1 MFKTIS
7 KSLFLL
13 SFFITSSF
21 ATTYVVDANAQCRWW
36 GEHSCRNTCL
46 SPNWSTNNFNN
57 IQDAVNAA
65 SDSSSSSP
73 DTIEICDGTYNE
85 SIITQNNANALT
97 IKAASG
103 QDNVKI
109 VSGSYGIRTQN
120 STNLTVENL
129 SIEADNNAIDFRS
142 NAGSFRLK
150 NLKLRSN
157 SATALYVRGAGNNFL
172 IDNVK
177 ILYAN
182 QEAIHLENGNNGLI
196 KDSCIG
202 NSSGI
207 GLHVLSSNSLEVT
220 QTCFGNVAEEEKEAL
235 LESGSNNPY
244 FHDNYWERHDV
255 SGINTNDSTLSSC
268 PHSCGRDKFSGEH
281 LRPFTQLYK
290 KDLYGDMKIF
300 GNTILGERKCTEG
313 YYDWWGNLV
322 CTKYS
327 NVTTCPAD
335 DANNAQISAG
345 YVDTDGDSST
355 YNSSSSNL
363 VLETGSTIK
372 KAYLYWQG
380 LASVNDYQNAVN
392 IKLKVPNSSSYIN
405 IKADDS
411 KVNWTQDSGYFPYQA
426 TVDITEYMNGSGAYS
441 VADLFTMEGRISG
454 LGTYGAWSIV
464 VVYEN
469 ENETLKNISIYDGY
483 AKIYT
488 NSQQTLNLSGF
499 LTPTNGVVNSKF
511 LVFAGEGDVDISGD
525 YIELDGTKL
534 KRNDSD
540 DGNNAFNSSITENG
554 TNVTSRNPSCQN
566 NLGIDIHTYDVGTNG
581 QNIIQNSQTSA
592 EVKLG
597 SDGDMYFPSV
607 FAFSTE
613 LYIPDICYEEVITKD
628 GEPATNIFA
637 GDTLES
643 EVTIANMSSEPAKGV
658 SLKRV
663 FGEGVAYSNNTT
675 KIKESGVFVQKT
687 DAQGDDT
694 VSFIDSSDSL
704 ILNLG
709 NGSNQDHGGLIILD
723 QNETFQYKFVPQ
735 ADGNLTS
742 YYLVTYTDES
752 DVGGAGTV
760 TYSNVPI
767 GKCSNRDITS
777 TIIPILPS
785 GTVRI
790 VEQGKD
796 WNYMQGALFTKVVN
810 LPTHYDILYATN
822 ENGDTLTSGEISKI
836 ELIDLDD
843 RSHSVIATLLDSVT
857 RINQRQTFAYTFTR
871 AYRRLQFR
879 ITLTDGSFAYSNDF
893 SVRPASFGGDI
904 SATAGEDVPLSADT
918 ITTDLLYDATL
929 NIDSIDE
936 LIFDP
941 VKTCA
946 IHTKEGII
954 NTFDV
959 TMENGKTHGGT
970 IRFNDVG
977 KFDIKLKDTTWTGS
991 SDDQMNAHCIN
1002 DSVDNTTDGEGRYG
1016 CDFEGIVHVSIQ
1028 PYELNITDANFT
1040 ASTLQ
1045 DWLYDANI
1053 SDMNVTASA
1062 TVQANNAQHNAVQ
1075 NFTANCYAQNVNV
1088 TFYYDF
1094 NNTNVDA
1101 NISYIPAALGIG
1113 HHFTDINKTITIPS
1127 TDFIAPS
1134 ASTNY
1139 SFNIN
1144 RAYNTPF
1151 NPISIEL
1158 KDVNVTTN
1166 DVAKI
1171 ENNATVNSTKTFYYG
1186 RVVPTDI
1193 RTNQTPVIHSSS
1205 IQVFVDANWSQKANW
1220 LANGHANWEQKSI
1233 NWYQMRDDNISSVIN
1248 FTPRVDFAFAN
1259 DKPGI
1264 TPITPTQGT
1273 NMGRISFVL
1282 ANNWGRSDNAYI
1294 HLDIPN
1300 YLWFNNYSDYNST
1313 GDCATHPCFRYIFY
1327 QNNSVHNIHSGDF
1340 NASNISDRNYTRGYE
1355 KAGVKTFR

>member
-1 MFKTIS
+1 MLKSIS

-13 SFFITSSF
+13 FLFITSSF

-36 GEHSCRNTCL
+36 GEYSCRNTCL

-65 SDSSSSSP
+65 SDSSNSFP

-142 NAGSFRLK
+142 NAGAFTLR
-150 NLKLRSN
+150 NLNLQSN
-157 SATALYVRGAGNNFL
+157 NAIAIYAKGAGNNFL
-172 IDNVK
+172 IDGVK
-177 ILYAN
+177 VIYS
-182 QEAIHLENGNNGLI
+182 QDEAVWIENGNNGLI
-196 KDSCIG
+196 ENSCIG
-202 NSSGI
+202 NSDGN
-207 GLHVLSSNSLEVT
+207 GLYVVSSNSLEVT
-220 QTCFGNVAEEEKEAL
+220 QTCFSNVASDKKEAL
-235 LESGSNNPY
+235 LTSGSNNPY

-255 SGINTNDSTLSSC
+255 SGINANDSTLSSC
-268 PHSCGRDKFSGEH
+268 PHSCGRDKFSGKN
-281 LRPFTQLYK
+281 LRDFTQLYK
-290 KDLYGDMKIF
+290 KDLYGDIKIF
-300 GNTILGERKCTEG
+300 GNTILGERQCTNG
-313 YYDWWGNLV
+313 YYSWGGWV
-322 CTKYS
+322 CTRYS
-327 NVTTCPAD
+327 DVTICPAND
-335 DANNAQISAG
+335 TNNAEISAR
-345 YVDTDGDSST
+345 YVDIDGDAST
-355 YNSSSSNL
+355 YDSSSSNL
-363 VLETGSTIK
+363 TLAAGSTIK

-380 LASVNDYQNAVN
+380 LALADDYQNAVN
-392 IKLKVPNSSSYIN
+392 IKLKVPNHSSYIN
-405 IKADDS
+405 IKANDS
-411 KVNWTQDSGYFPYQA
+411 KVNWTQNDSYFPYQA
-426 TVDITEYMNGSGAYS
+426 TADITEYMNGSGTYS
-441 VADLFTMEGRISG
+441 VADLFTMEGQISG

-483 AKIYT
+483 ADIDED
-488 NSQQTLNLSGF
+488 NQQTISLSGF

-511 LVFAGEGDVDISGD
+511 FVFAGEGDVNIFGD

-540 DGNNAFNSSITENG
+540 NGNNAFNASITENG

-581 QNIIQNSQTSA
+581 QNIIKNSQTSA
-592 EVKLG
+592 NVKLG
-597 SDGDMYFPSV
+597 STRDRYFPSV

-628 GEPATNIFA
+628 GKPATNIFA

-663 FGEGVAYSNNTT
+663 FGDGVAYSKNTT
-675 KIKESGVFVQKT
+675 KIKENGVFVQKT
-687 DAQGDDT
+687 DAQDDDT

-709 NGSNQDHGGLIILD
+709 SGANQDHGGLIALD
-723 QNETFQYKFVPQ
+723 QNETFEYKFVPQ
-735 ADGNLTS
+735 VDGNLTS

-752 DVGGAGTV
+752 DVGGAGAV

-767 GKCSNRDITS
+767 GKCSNRDDTS
-777 TIIPILPS
+777 TVIPILPS
-785 GTVRI
+785 GKVRI
-790 VEQGKD
+790 VEKGKD
-796 WNYMQGALFTKVVN
+796 WDYMQGALFTKVVN
-810 LPTHYDILYATN
+810 LPTYYDILYATN
-822 ENGDTLTSGEISKI
+822 ENGDTLTSGEITKI

-843 RSHSVIATLLDSVT
+843 RSHSVISTILDSIT
-857 RINQRQTFAYTFTR
+857 MINQRQTFEYTFIK

-879 ITLTDGSFAYSNDF
+879 ITLKNGSLAYSNDF
-893 SVRPASFGGDI
+893 SVRPASFGGNI

-941 VKTCA
+941 ARICA

-959 TMENGKTHGGT
+959 TMENGKTHSGT

-1002 DSVDNTTDGEGRYG
+1002 DSVDNTTDSEGRYG

-1040 ASTLQ
+1040 ASTSQ
-1045 DWLYDANI
+1045 NWLYDANV
-1053 SDMNVTASA
+1053 SDMSVTASA

-1088 TFYYDF
+1088 TFFYDF

-1101 NISYIPAALGIG
+1101 NISYIPAALGIE
-1113 HHFTDINKTITIPS
+1113 HDFTDINKTMTIPS
-1127 TDFIAPS
+1127 NNFIAPS
-1134 ASTNY
+1134 ASTKY

-1166 DVAKI
+1166 DVAKV

-1193 RTNQTPVIHSSS
+1193 RTN
-1205 IQVFVDANWSQKANW
+1205 K
-1220 LANGHANWEQKSI
+1220 KSI
-1233 NWYQMRDDNISSVIN
+1233 NHHMTLQVYSTSKLDGFQQNSVNWYRMGDDNVSSIN
-1248 FTPRVDFAFAN
+1248 NFVPKVDFSYDVNKTGIN
-1259 DKPGI
+1259 DMNLTQNTSDGFVDFNI
-1264 TPITPTQGT
+1264 TNT
-1273 NMGRISFVL
+1273 
-1282 ANNWGRSDNAYI
+1282 WGGSDNAYI

-1300 YLWFNNYSDYNST
+1300 YLWFNNYSYYNST

-1327 QNNSVHNIHSGDF
+1327 QNNSLHNIHSGDF
-1340 NASNISDRNYTRGYE
+1340 NASNVSDKNYIREYQ
-1355 KAGVKTFR
+1355 KPGVKTFR

>member
-1 MFKTIS
+1 MFKTMS

-13 SFFITSSF
+13 FLFITSSF
-21 ATTYVVDANAQCRWW
+21 ATTYVVDDDAWCSWLL
-36 GEHSCRNTCL
+36 GECYNTCL
-46 SPNWSTNNFNN
+46 STGWSANNFNT

-65 SDSSSSSP
+65 SDSSSSNP
-73 DTIEICDGTYNE
+73 DTILICNGTYNE
-85 SIITQNNANALT
+85 SILTKNNANALT
-97 IKAASG
+97 IKAADG
-103 QDNVKI
+103 QNDVKI
-109 VSGSYGIRTQN
+109 ISSNSYGIRTNN
-120 STNLTVENL
+120 STNLSIEGI
-129 SIEADNNAIDFRS
+129 SIEAKNNAIDFRS

-290 KDLYGDMKIF
+290 KDLYGDIKIF

-313 YYDWWGNLV
+313 YYSWGGWV
-322 CTKYS
+322 CTSYS
-327 NVTTCPAD
+327 NVTTCPAND
-335 DANNAQISAG
+335 TNNAEISAR
-345 YVDTDGDSST
+345 YVDIDGDSST

-363 VLETGSTIK
+363 TLAAGSTIK

-380 LASVNDYQNAVN
+380 LAVADDYQNAVN
-392 IKLKVPNSSSYIN
+392 IKLKVPNHSSYIN
-405 IKADDS
+405 IKANDS
-411 KVNWTQDSGYFPYQA
+411 KVNWTQNGSYFPYQA
-426 TVDITEYMNGSGAYS
+426 TADITEYMNGSGTYS
-441 VADLFTMEGRISG
+441 VADLFTTEGQISG

-469 ENETLKNISIYDGY
+469 QNETLKNISIYDGY
-483 AKIYT
+483 ADIDQD
-488 NSQQTLNLSGF
+488 NQQTISLSGF

-511 LVFAGEGDVDISGD
+511 LVFAGEGDVDIPGD

-534 KRNDSD
+534 KRNGSD
-540 DGNNAFNSSITENG
+540 NGNNAFNASITQDG

-581 QNIIQNSQTSA
+581 QDIIKNSQTSA
-592 EVKLG
+592 NVKLG
-597 SDGDMYFPSV
+597 STQDRYFPSV

-643 EVTIANMSSEPAKGV
+643 EVIISNKSSEPAKGV

-663 FGEGVAYSNNTT
+663 FGDGVAYSNNTT

-687 DAQGDDT
+687 DAQDDDT
-694 VSFIDSSDSL
+694 VSFINSSDSL

-709 NGSNQDHGGLIILD
+709 NGANQDHGGLIALD

-810 LPTHYDILYATN
+810 LSTQYDILYATN
-822 ENGDTLTSGEISKI
+822 ENGDTLTSGEIKKI
-836 ELIDLDD
+836 ELINLDD
-843 RSHSVIATLLDSVT
+843 RSHSTIATLLDSVT
-857 RINQRQTFAYTFTR
+857 TINQRQTFAYTFTR

-879 ITLTDGSFAYSNDF
+879 ITLADGSFAYSNDF
-893 SVRPASFGGDI
+893 TVRPASFGGDI
-904 SATAGEDVPLSADT
+904 SATAGEDVLLSADT

-929 NIDSIDE
+929 NEDSIDE

-941 VKTCA
+941 ARICA

-959 TMENGKTHGGT
+959 TMENGKTHSGT

-977 KFDIKLKDTTWTGS
+977 KFDIKLKDTTWTSS

-1028 PYELNITDANFT
+1028 PYELNITNANFI
-1040 ASTLQ
+1040 AYPTLQ
-1045 DWLYDANI
+1045 NWLYDANV

-1088 TFYYDF
+1088 TFFYDF

-1101 NISYIPAALGIG
+1101 NLSYILTSNNTTLLSNNGN
-1113 HHFTDINKTITIPS
+1113 FNDINKTIQVSRNAFTIP
-1127 TDFIAPS
+1127 TIA
-1134 ASTNY
+1134 ADINY

-1193 RTNQTPVIHSSS
+1193 RTN
-1205 IQVFVDANWSQKANW
+1205 K
-1220 LANGHANWEQKSI
+1220 KSI
-1233 NWYQMRDDNISSVIN
+1233 NHHMTLQVYSTSKLDGFQQNSVNWYRMGDDNVSSIN
-1248 FTPRVDFAFAN
+1248 NFVPKVDFSYDVNKTGIN
-1259 DKPGI
+1259 DMNLTQNTSDGFIDFNI
-1264 TPITPTQGT
+1264 TNT
-1273 NMGRISFVL
+1273 
-1282 ANNWGRSDNAYI
+1282 WGGSDNAYI

-1327 QNNSVHNIHSGDF
+1327 QNNSLNNIHSGDF
-1340 NASNISDRNYTRGYE
+1340 NASNVSDKNYIREYQ
-1355 KAGVKTFR
+1355 KPGVKTFR